1 MIIRS
6 ELQALRVDDRPQRQA
21 QADLTRIMAGWRAS
35 PLGSGLERSIQ
46 AYAQGEQLEHLP
58 PFARLFA
65 PGDPAARR
73 LADEFIGKFAGVL
86 RANPWGQVPVPCKLD
101 DTAATIVLAAA
112 GNAALVLQA
121 IDGSGLRSRPAAL
134 TVSFSPGETH
144 DHILSGTATARRIEL
159 AAEDENRAELVSTPC
174 EFGVGSVARRD
185 GSRQALL
192 IETVSSTLIILRLQR
207 RPASGSVTREFNL
220 AGGLLA
226 HQATA
231 NPRESRF
238 ELAAALLGRMG
249 RSDAAPLLAAMAE
262 ERGGQSLRWQAL
274 KESISLDTAEGF
286 AALTRI
292 ASCASDELGAPA
304 AALHAQLVATYPEL
318 AELG

>member
-1 MIIRS
+1 MIIRA
-6 ELQALRVDDRPQRQA
+6 ELQALRVDDHPQRQA
-21 QADLTRIMAGWRAS
+21 QADLAGIMAAWRAS
-35 PLGSGLERSIQ
+35 RLGSGLERSIE

-58 PFARLFA
+58 PFVRLFA

-73 LADEFIGKFAGVL
+73 LAGEFIGKFTGLL

-121 IDGSGLRSRPAAL
+121 IDGDGLRSRPAAL

-144 DHILSGTATARRIEL
+144 DHILNGTATARHVEL
-159 AAEDENRAELVSTPC
+159 AEEDGNRADLVTAPC
-174 EFGVGSVARRD
+174 ELGPGSVTRRD
-185 GSRQALL
+185 GSRQSLL
-192 IETVSSTLIILRLQR
+192 IDAVSSTLVILRLQR
-207 RPASGSVTREFNL
+207 RPASGSISREFNL
-220 AGGLLA
+220 VDGKLA

-249 RSDAAPLLAAMAE
+249 RRNAAPLLAAMAE

-274 KESISLDTAEGF
+274 KESIGLDTAEGF

-292 ASCASDELGAPA
+292 AGSATDELGAPA
-304 AALHAQLVATYPEL
+304 AALRAQLVASYPEL
-318 AELG
+318 AELH